1 MSTSKTLKK
10 SIDLTPDQVKAVKK
24 LISQPEWGVL
34 TEVVEQLLAFKAYN
48 LAAWVESDEWD
59 VERQARDFRGG
70 FHFWEEL
77 LAVIDAAINKK
88 DEEEERV
95 D

>member
-59 VERQARDFRGG
+59 VNVRLGISEGG
-70 FHFWEEL
+70 FTFGRNYSQL
-77 LAVIDAAINKK
+77 
-88 DEEEERV
+88 
-95 D
+95 